1 MDEEKLV
8 GVYLPAKTIS
18 ARRVKTCV
26 MVFDG
31 QRMILVSARAN
42 VEQLLECLDD
52 KIDLSDKLRSLAA
65 R

>member
-1 MDEEKLV
+1 
-8 GVYLPAKTIS
+8 
-18 ARRVKTCV
+18 

-31 QRMILVSARAN
+31 QRLILVSARAN